1 MGENV
6 DGPRR
11 SGAHREKSGGDLL
24 SQGESTQVPS
34 AQFGLTS
41 VFGMGTGVT
50 QTQWPPKS
58 VVNGERHQA
67 LEPLKTP

>member
-1 MGENV
+1 MARAHARHPRCWQAEGTLRTDAENV
-6 DGPRR
+6 KGGPTEV
-11 SGAHREKSGGDLL
+11 GPPLEKSGGDLL

-50 QTQWPPKS
+50 QTQ
-58 VVNGERHQA
+58 
-67 LEPLKTP
+67 

>member
-1 MGENV
+1 MGQNAKE
-6 DGPRR
+6 PRR
-11 SGAHREKSGGDLL
+11 SGVPSEKSGGDLL

-34 AQFGLTS
+34 ALSGLTS

-58 VVNGERHQA
+58 VVNGRAPEA